1 MSFSFSNS
9 DNVGNQ
15 SSKYNWW
22 LLQQLVQEGKN
33 QPFCTIVLWLITDFS
48 SIHEKIIY
56 HSWLSNLHH
65 IFRSIFFGLYCHTPL
80 LPLAFAGIIYS
91 STHCTSS
98 YLTFKQFCHASSSN
112 GLILNISFLFL
123 GSFLLS
129 LVVLH
134 PMWRKCT
141 PKNWPNF
148 EALLGFQTCTLKIN
162 TGLIGLSWVG
172 WSQKN
177 WLFLNMKRS

>member
-22 LLQQLVQEGKN
+22 LLQQLLQEGKN

-112 GLILNISFLFL
+112 GLILNNLFCFWDL
-123 GSFLLS
+123 FCIFGSVASYVKKMHTKKLTKLWSIAWFS
-129 LVVLH
+129 NLH
-134 PMWRKCT
+134 FKGKHWLNLK
-141 PKNWPNF
+141 KI
-148 EALLGFQTCTLKIN
+148 GF
-162 TGLIGLSWVG
+162 
-172 WSQKN
+172 
-177 WLFLNMKRS
+177 F